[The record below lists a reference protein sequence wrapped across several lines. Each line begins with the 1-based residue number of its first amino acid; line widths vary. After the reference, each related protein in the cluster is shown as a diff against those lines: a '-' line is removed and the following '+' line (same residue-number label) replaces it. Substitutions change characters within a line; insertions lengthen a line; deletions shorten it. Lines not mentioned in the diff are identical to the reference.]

1 MGKNGCLSYKT
12 QKGGVG
18 QRDAKRGVKEGCRG
32 GVKTH
37 LFLDG
42 CEFRERSTGAQHR
55 LVVINQETLVT
66 AIRGLYEGIRFKMYH
81 QSVWDMFAGVHSVI
95 IQLF

>member
-1 MGKNGCLSYKT
+1 MGKNGCLSFKT

-42 CEFRERSTGAQHR
+42 CEFRERSTGAQ
-55 LVVINQETLVT
+55 VCGNKSGNPGSETT
-66 AIRGLYEGIRFKMYH
+66 AIREL
-81 QSVWDMFAGVHSVI
+81 
-95 IQLF
+95 